1 MSADMR
7 PEVID
12 REGFASQ
19 SGSPAGN
26 SAAPGRTCA
35 VSTGEG
41 VLR

>member
-26 SAAPGRTCA
+26 SAGRA
-35 VSTGEG
+35 ERVPYRRVKVS
-41 VLR
+41 